1 MSELDFLDVG
11 YESYDEFDEFV
22 GYIKDDIDLA
32 EIDGKLSL
40 IGSLSDYETK
50 GQFVESLVPTFDV
63 VRDLGDLLLLSGGSS
78 NVPFYVHLNDFCP
91 VFLTTGTKTEDL
103 PATIDTYLNTTGSVS
118 RLWVGKKQMDLIR
131 RKIVQKHPDVR
142 IPYFTAHH
150 SPTSEDSLDGITRP
164 EFERTIQYYGED
176 GRRTFQE
183 VKHKYGVF
191 PTNVRFKK
199 PNGFKFRI
207 TNDGVFTIN
216 TGISEP
222 LSIIQAS
229 IDRLR
234 EVKEKIKTSEYEEVE
249 NEFVPSQNLEM
260 VEPWG
265 IKLNNGLD
273 RRDIDNFEANI
284 ESRNWDFALSRM
296 SASFGE
302 IPGFRAEVIDEKTYG
317 RAAMRSNRDMIR
329 VYPREYTTFS
339 QFMRIYSFV
348 SDHIDSNAQPV
359 AL

>member
-1 MSELDFLDVG
+1 MF
-11 YESYDEFDEFV
+11 
-22 GYIKDDIDLA
+22 
-32 EIDGKLSL
+32 
-40 IGSLSDYETK
+40 GS
-50 GQFVESLVPTFDV
+50 
-63 VRDLGDLLLLSGGSS
+63 
-78 NVPFYVHLNDFCP
+78 
-91 VFLTTGTKTEDL
+91 
-103 PATIDTYLNTTGSVS
+103 
-118 RLWVGKKQMDLIR
+118 
-131 RKIVQKHPDVR
+131 
-142 IPYFTAHH
+142 
-150 SPTSEDSLDGITRP
+150 
-164 EFERTIQYYGED
+164 
-176 GRRTFQE
+176 
-183 VKHKYGVF
+183 
-191 PTNVRFKK
+191 K

-234 EVKEKIKTSEYEEVE
+234 EVKEKNKTSEYEEVE

>member
-22 GYIKDDIDLA
+22 EYIKKDIDLSD
-32 EIDGKLSL
+32 IDGKLSL
-40 IGSLSDYETK
+40 VGSLSDYETK
-50 GQFVESLVPTFDV
+50 NQFVESLDPVFNV
-63 VRDLGDLLLLSGGSS
+63 VRDLGNLLLLSGGS
-78 NVPFYVHLNDFCP
+78 NDVPFYVHLNDFCP

-103 PATIDTYLNTTGSVS
+103 PATVDTYLNNTGNVS

-131 RKIVQKHPDVR
+131 RSIVQKHPDVR

-150 SPTSEDSLDGITRP
+150 SPTSEDNLDGITRP

-176 GRRTFQE
+176 GRRAFQE

-222 LSIIQAS
+222 LSIIQSS

-249 NEFVPSQNLEM
+249 NEFVPDQNLEM
-260 VEPWG
+260 IEPWG
-265 IKLNNGLD
+265 IKLNGGLN

-284 ESRNWDFALSRM
+284 QSRNWDFDLSRM
-296 SASFGE
+296 NASFGD
-302 IPGFRAEVIDEKTYG
+302 IPGFRAEIIDEKTYG
-317 RAAMRSNRDMIR
+317 RAAMRSNRDLIR
-329 VYPREYTTFS
+329 VYPREHTTFS